1 MRICTR
7 PESHDKPHKCR
18 QTKAKK
24 PLIQKKN
31 QIKIRLSNHGLHVEN
46 EIPTVLENVSKDLD
60 TSLHSTLE
68 NIKTFKQSR
77 VDVIRLGDLI
87 VEFDQRESQQ
97 LAVYVITKVLLLDF
111 MITLEGPAAANQLLE
126 NVQFLDSS
134 KLISND
140 ISEKKA
146 SLRRLRSSLTRQQ
159 ESSWDLEYG
168 PIANHTSF
176 LISIPCNSQ
185 QYKSQ
190 FLVLLYFIDHK
201 YEMNPTEQ
209 SYYVLFSLPFRCCRD
224 FYVYNECVLLCS
236 FLLLT

>member
-1 MRICTR
+1 MINPTSAGKQKQK
-7 PESHDKPHKCR
+7 SHSFR
-18 QTKAKK
+18 
-24 PLIQKKN
+24 KKN

-111 MITLEGPAAANQLLE
+111 MITLEGPGAAHQLLE

-159 ESSWDLEYG
+159 ESSWIWNMD
-168 PIANHTSF
+168 PS
-176 LISIPCNSQ
+176 LIIGVS
-185 QYKSQ
+185 
-190 FLVLLYFIDHK
+190 
-201 YEMNPTEQ
+201 
-209 SYYVLFSLPFRCCRD
+209 
-224 FYVYNECVLLCS
+224 
-236 FLLLT
+236 